1 MYEPDTV
8 CSAVF
13 LYLTLAEARVNL
25 LISESIAL
33 GEGKWM
39 GFLCFFCP
47 STIPHTCQAQRLCL
61 GLPPSP
67 PSVCPLPSKV
77 TFSTQPG
84 DRRVRNSSY
93 YICIWCQYPDLEGI
107 LHQSCLFPLV
117 SRKANE
123 RKMWISKAQ
132 EPREGFWVIT
142 WEQRFRSWWLRNRE
156 PEADNINS
164 V

>member
-13 LYLTLAEARVNL
+13 LYLTLAEARIKRFVSFRINSFGGKNVYYSTHLPSSASL
-25 LISESIAL
+25 L
-33 GEGKWM
+33 
-39 GFLCFFCP
+39 GF
-47 STIPHTCQAQRLCL
+47 
-61 GLPPSP
+61 PPSP
-67 PSVCPLPSKV
+67 PSVCPLSSKV

-84 DRRVRNSSY
+84 DRRVRDSFY
-93 YICIWCQYPDLEGI
+93 YICICCQYPDLEGI

-117 SRKANE
+117 SMKANE

-132 EPREGFWVIT
+132 EPREDFWVIT

-156 PEADNINS
+156 PEAGGALGDNVNS